1 MARRQ
6 CKGWQRKGN
15 NCEGSPG
22 FRARLQTRALRTEEE
37 LQRLA
42 PERQLFCAL
51 LSVTHTTPLL
61 TCFLLPQP
69 IPLPSDTNSS
79 LSLPL
84 RAASSLRDAVAS
96 QLCSSLESAGLMHP
110 S

>member
-15 NCEGSPG
+15 NCEGYPG

-51 LSVTHTTPLL
+51 LSVTHTTTPPNLL
-61 TCFLLPQP
+61 RASSFHGQFPFLP
-69 IPLPSDTNSS
+69 IPTAVYRCLYAQPAPCAMRLP
-79 LSLPL
+79 
-84 RAASSLRDAVAS
+84 ASSVA
-96 QLCSSLESAGLMHP
+96 L
-110 S
+110 